1 MENNSNIRHQTEI
14 DDRLLRE
21 EADQEELEDA
31 LFEADTSAHEKA
43 DGMAR
48 PAMTYWSDAFRRFK
62 RNLVAMVSTIILII
76 IMLMAIFQPMLS
88 PYAYDDQD
96 WANTNQGPSKE
107 HLFGTDELGRDIFVR
122 CWEGARVSLLI
133 AIVVALLNGT
143 IGILYGGI
151 AGYFGGVADNIMMR
165 FCELIVSIPQ
175 MLWVVLLILIMKPG
189 IFPIII
195 AIAATGWIGMARL
208 FRGQV
213 FQLKESEFVLA
224 SQTMG
229 AGSMWI
235 ILKHLLPNTMS
246 PIIISM
252 ANVIPGAIFAEAFL
266 SYIGLGIPLPL
277 ASWGVLASDGANK
290 LLIYPYQ
297 LFFPALLICI
307 TMLCFNLMGDGLRD
321 ALDPR
326 LRQ

>member
-1 MENNSNIRHQTEI
+1 MENKENMKKDIKVARLDSEIYEDEFIEDELFTEDI
-14 DDRLLRE
+14 SVHD
-21 EADQEELEDA
+21 
-31 LFEADTSAHEKA
+31 KA

-48 PAMTYWSDAFRRFK
+48 LSVTYWSDAFRRFK
-62 RNLVAMVSTIILII
+62 TNTVAMVSTIILII
-76 IMLMAIFQPMLS
+76 IIFMAIFQPILS
-88 PYAYDDQD
+88 PYTYDEQD
-96 WANTNQGPSKE
+96 WININQEPSKE
-107 HLFGTDELGRDIFVR
+107 HIFGTDELGRDIFVR
-122 CWEGARVSLLI
+122 CWEGARISLLI

-151 AGYFGGVADNIMMR
+151 AGYFGGFADNLMMR

-189 IFPIII
+189 IIPIIV
-195 AIAATGWIGMARL
+195 AISATGWIGMARL

-235 ILKHLLPNTMS
+235 IFKHLLPNAMS

-252 ANVIPGAIFAEAFL
+252 ANAIPGAIFAETFL

-290 LLIYPYQ
+290 LLTYPYQ
-297 LFFPALLICI
+297 LFFPAMLICV